1 MMNDLT
7 KLENENQEQYIY
19 RVNCLIKEGKYK
31 NWAEVTPIVNKE
43 LFGEDFSKYKGESAW
58 RKDVASGIK
67 YYENVFAKKENDE
80 YIDELKKAKL
90 ELEKERVKIQ
100 STKLELNRNIRH
112 ESRFELFY
120 ENVESAKERLPIPEL
135 HPITQEENGKE
146 YLLGFGDVHFGST
159 FKSKN
164 NEYSREECKRR
175 FSVLLGQLIPYIEKE
190 QISKLKIVNVGDTLQ
205 GILRMTDL
213 QINDIPVTEALVEVS
228 RLLALF
234 LNNLSSYCEIEYYHV
249 PRANHTQTRNLGS
262 KASELAN
269 EDLETVIVNY
279 ISDLVMFNDRIN
291 VISDIKSDYLDFTI
305 AGFEVVAMH
314 GHQLKNTKNVIKDLS
329 NLHRKFYS
337 YAILGHTHASN
348 EIIVGEENNNNIE
361 VLTVPSFIGSD
372 PYSDKLMVGSKA
384 MAKMFV
390 FDEKYG
396 HIEDKNFILN

>member
-7 KLENENQEQYIY
+7 KLEDENQEQYIY

-135 HPITQEENGKE
+135 RPIAQEENGRE
-146 YLLGFGDVHFGST
+146 YLLGLGDIHHGAT

-348 EIIVGEENNNNIE
+348 EIIVGEENSNNIE